1 MSRSTINLTPE
12 LHDYLLSVTIRE
24 PEVFK
29 ELRKETGTM
38 EMARMQIS
46 PEQGQF
52 MHLLVKLM
60 NAKCTLEIGT
70 FTGYSALWTALALPD
85 YGTVVACDVNEEW
98 TNIAKR
104 YWKKAGLDE
113 KIDLHIDPAEKTLQ
127 KFVDAGQE
135 GQYDFAFIDADK
147 TGYDTYYELCMKLVR
162 SGGLIIFDN
171 VLRGGRVIDDEANDD
186 STIAIRKLNEK
197 LHKDDRI
204 DLSMV
209 PISDGLTL
217 ALKR

>member
-12 LHDYLLSVTIRE
+12 LHEYLLSVTLRE
-24 PEVFK
+24 PDVFR
-29 ELRKETGTM
+29 ELREETAQM
-38 EMARMQIS
+38 DNANMQIS

-52 MHLLVKLM
+52 MHLLVKLI
-60 NAKCTLEIGT
+60 NAKRTLEIGT

-85 YGTVVACDVNEEW
+85 DGKVVACDVSEEW

-104 YWKKAGLDE
+104 YWKKAGLSG
-113 KIDLHIDPAEKTLQ
+113 KIDLQIGSAEQTLQ
-127 KFVDAGQE
+127 TFVDDGQQD
-135 GQYDFAFIDADK
+135 QYDFAFIDADK
-147 TGYDTYYELCMKLVR
+147 TGYDTYYELCLKLVR
-162 SGGLIIFDN
+162 PGGLIAFDN
-171 VLRGGRVIDDEANDD
+171 VLRNGRVIDESVNDEA
-186 STIAIRKLNEK
+186 TLATRVLNKK
-197 LHKDDRI
+197 LHQDERI